1 LKENKS
7 EKKGQTMPEKRK
19 LNPQIASLEI
29 GIRNLRTIKIYP
41 LSFGDQ
47 LEMTDLITET
57 IQKFI
62 EARGD
67 KLREDNVEFVQ
78 FIIDLLRKNLSK
90 IIKLISDEENTL
102 LKEITNVQVVDM
114 VNKIYEMNYEES
126 IKNAQSLFEKIKPMF
141 QSTGQ

>member
-1 LKENKS
+1 
-7 EKKGQTMPEKRK
+7 MPEKRK

-62 EARGD
+62 EARGE
-67 KLREDNVEFVQ
+67 KLQEDNVEFVQ

-90 IIKLISDEENTL
+90 IIRLISDEEDTL

-114 VNKIYEMNYEES
+114 VNIIYEMNYEES

>member
-1 LKENKS
+1 
-7 EKKGQTMPEKRK
+7 MPEKRK
-19 LNPQIASLEI
+19 LNPQIANLEI

-90 IIKLISDEENTL
+90 IIKLISDEEDTL

-126 IKNAQSLFEKIKPMF
+126 VKNAQSLFEKIKPMF

>member
-1 LKENKS
+1 
-7 EKKGQTMPEKRK
+7 MPEKRK

-67 KLREDNVEFVQ
+67 KLQEDNVEFVQ

-90 IIKLISDEENTL
+90 IIRLISDEEDTL

-114 VNKIYEMNYEES
+114 VNIIYEMNYEES

>member
-1 LKENKS
+1 
-7 EKKGQTMPEKRK
+7 MPEKRK

-67 KLREDNVEFVQ
+67 KLQEDNVEFVQ

-90 IIKLISDEENTL
+90 IIKLISDEEDTL

-114 VNKIYEMNYEES
+114 VNIIYEMNYEES

>member
-1 LKENKS
+1 
-7 EKKGQTMPEKRK
+7 MPEKRK

-67 KLREDNVEFVQ
+67 KLQEDNVEFVQ
-78 FIIDLLRKNLSK
+78 FIIDLLRKNLST
-90 IIKLISDEENTL
+90 IIKLISDEEDTL

-114 VNKIYEMNYEES
+114 VNIIYEMNYEES
-126 IKNAQSLFEKIKPMF
+126 IKNVQSLFEKIKPMF
-141 QSTGQ
+141 QSMGQ